1 MELEKLVAEMST
13 PILDLSKAVMT
24 LRLSDHSNS
33 MAIGQL
39 LKAHP
44 DVEETVCNNVEA
56 FSKDLEAKMQKAKLF
71 EPEPESSGAVSDP
84 GEGG

>member
-1 MELEKLVAEMST
+1 MST
-13 PILDLSKAVMT
+13 LILDLSKAVLA
-24 LRLSDHSNS
+24 LRLSDHTNS

-44 DVEETVCNNVEA
+44 EIEETVCNNVDT
-56 FSKDLEAKMQKAKLF
+56 FAKNLQTGMQKAKLF